1 MLVSAPGTEQLGM
14 VSMAAALGRE
24 AASIARYVVRSRLTR
39 RTPERVS
46 AEYDGGYWADVLR
59 RREWEQCETLH
70 DFIVPRGSGTRVARI
85 DNRLVRIA
93 DADYYEYR
101 LQTIRKEIGRYAD
114 AGAPVVEIGC
124 GYGANLFALVETGR
138 WPHLTG
144 VDISGNALAAGRLIA
159 ERFGIAS
166 TVDFQPLDLLS
177 DDAPAWGRLKDAVV
191 FSYYAFE
198 QLKHHTAGVL
208 GRIIAA
214 DPRRV
219 IHIEPTPELWS
230 LLDPK
235 DAINRFYAWSRDYQ
249 DNLLATLRGLER
261 DGTVRIV
268 DVRRLYYA
276 PSVRHDP
283 TLICWEPRR

>member
-1 MLVSAPGTEQLGM
+1 MLVSAQGTERLGM
-14 VSMAAALGRE
+14 VSAAAALVRE
-24 AASIARYVVRSRLTR
+24 AASIARYVVRSPLTR
-39 RTPERVS
+39 RTPEHVS
-46 AEYDGGYWADVLR
+46 AEYDGGCWTEVLR
-59 RREWEQCETLH
+59 RRGWEQCATLH
-70 DFIVPRGSGTRVARI
+70 DFIVPRSNGTRVARI

-101 LQTIRKEIGRYAD
+101 LQTIRTEIGRYAD
-114 AGAPVVEIGC
+114 AGAPLVEIGC

-144 VDISGNALAAGRLIA
+144 LDISENALQAGRLIA
-159 ERFGIAS
+159 ERFGISS
-166 TVDFQPLDLLS
+166 TVEFHPLDLLS
-177 DDAPAWGRLKDAVV
+177 DTAAAWTRLQGAVV

-198 QLKHHTAGVL
+198 QLKHHTPGVL
-208 GRIIAA
+208 QRIIAA
-214 DPRRV
+214 GPRRV
-219 IHIEPTPELWS
+219 IHIEPTPELWG

-235 DAINRFYAWSRDYQ
+235 DAINRLYSWSHDYQ

-261 DGTVRIV
+261 DGTVRIA

-283 TLICWEPRR
+283 TLICWEPGR